1 MFDVV
6 PSHRRTKIVA
16 TIGPASRDD
25 DSVRKLIAA
34 GIDVARLN
42 LAHGAADEHAATA
55 ATLRREA
62 RSAGRTVGLL
72 ADIPG
77 PKMRTGAIEGGEVLL
92 RAGERLVLTGRN
104 DAEGDSE
111 RISTSLDDVSEVV
124 DAGDEIHLADGAI
137 VLRVTSS
144 RKGDVTTEVVRG
156 GVLRSR
162 KGMHIPG
169 AEKRVQAFTNAD
181 RHALD
186 LAVNMGVNFV
196 GLSFV
201 RDGKDVRRV
210 RNALENEAHRPLLV
224 AKIETRTAVERLDE
238 IIDESD
244 AVMVARGDLGIQTP
258 IERVPVLQKEI
269 IHCCNRAGVPVITA
283 TQMLESMTRAPMP
296 TRAEVADVANA
307 VIDGSDALMLSEE
320 TAVGDYPVDAVKTMA
335 ETAVHAESYPSECD
349 APQQK
354 ELDDDPVAW
363 AIARAAV
370 GAAED
375 LNVAAIVCPT
385 RSGATARRVA
395 AFRPSIPIVA
405 LAAEPDVAGAL
416 ALLWGVLPLTGDSQ
430 EEYSNAEAAVRV
442 VRDAALVQAGSLVA
456 VVAGAAG
463 RRTGSTDYVRILRA

>member
-1 MFDVV
+1 M
-6 PSHRRTKIVA
+6 PRRTKIVA
-16 TIGPASRDD
+16 TIGPASRGDEV
-25 DSVRKLIAA
+25 VRKLIAA

-42 LAHGAADEHAATA
+42 LAHGAAEEHETTA
-55 ATLRREA
+55 ATVRREA
-62 RSAGRTVGLL
+62 QRVGRTVGLL

-77 PKMRTGAIEGGEVLL
+77 PKMRTGAIAGGEITL
-92 RAGERLVLTGRN
+92 RAGERLILTGPD

-111 RISTSLDDVSEVV
+111 RISTTLDELSEVA

-137 VLRVTSS
+137 VLRVISS
-144 RKGDVTTEVVRG
+144 RNHDVTTEVVRG

-169 AEKRVQAFTNAD
+169 AEERVEAFTDAD

-186 LAVNMGVNFV
+186 LAVNMRVNFL

-210 RNALENEAHRPLLV
+210 RNALENEAHRPMLV
-224 AKIETRTAVERLDE
+224 AKIETRTAVQRLDE

-269 IHCCNRAGVPVITA
+269 IHCCNRAGIPVITA

-320 TAVGDYPVDAVKTMA
+320 TAVGDYPIDAVKTMA
-335 ETAVHAESYPSECD
+335 ETVVHAESYPSECD
-349 APQQK
+349 APQQE

-363 AIARAAV
+363 AIARAAM

-405 LAAEPDVAGAL
+405 LATDSDVAGAL
-416 ALLWGVLPLTGDSQ
+416 TLLWGVLPLTGDSHV
-430 EEYSNAEAAVRV
+430 EYRNAEAAVRA
-442 VRDAALVQAGSLVA
+442 VRDADLVQAGSLVA

>member
-1 MFDVV
+1 M
-6 PSHRRTKIVA
+6 SRRTKIVA

-25 DSVRKLIAA
+25 DTLRKLIAA

-42 LAHGAADEHAATA
+42 LAHGSEEEHETTA
-55 ATLRREA
+55 ARVRREA
-62 RSAGRTVGLL
+62 ERAGRAIGVL

-77 PKMRTGAIEGGEVLL
+77 PKMRTGGIAGGEVVL
-92 RAGERLVLTGRN
+92 RSGARLVLTGPD
-104 DAEGDSE
+104 DADGDSE
-111 RISTSLDDVSEVV
+111 RISTTLDALSDVVS
-124 DAGDEIHLADGAI
+124 DGDEIHLADGTI
-137 VLRVTSS
+137 VLRVISA
-144 RKGDVTTEVVRG
+144 RREEVTAEVVRG

-169 AEKRVQAFTNAD
+169 AEERVESFTDAD
-181 RHALD
+181 RQALD
-186 LAVNMGVNFV
+186 LAVKMRVNFV

-210 RNALENEAHRPLLV
+210 RNALENQSHRPRLV

-269 IHCCNRAGVPVITA
+269 IHRCNRSGIQVITA
-283 TQMLESMTRAPMP
+283 TQMLESMTRSPMP

-307 VIDGSDALMLSEE
+307 VIDGTDALMLSEE

-335 ETAVHAESYPSECD
+335 ETAIHAESYPSECD

-363 AIARAAV
+363 AIARAAM

-375 LNVAAIVCPT
+375 LSVAAIVCPT

-405 LAAEPDVAGAL
+405 LATEPDVAGAL
-416 ALLWGVLPLTGDSQ
+416 TLVWGVLPLARDRHD
-430 EEYSNAEAAVRV
+430 EYRDADAAVRAV
-442 VRDAALVQAGSLVA
+442 KEAALVQARSLVA
-456 VVAGAAG
+456 VVAGAGGRHAG
-463 RRTGSTDYVRILRA
+463 TTDYVRIVRA

>member
-1 MFDVV
+1 MA
-6 PSHRRTKIVA
+6 RRTKIVA

-25 DSVRKLIAA
+25 EAVRKLIAA

-42 LAHGAADEHAATA
+42 LAHGEVDEHAATA
-55 ATLRREA
+55 ATVRREA
-62 RSAGRTVGLL
+62 RRAGRTVGLL
-72 ADIPG
+72 ADVPG
-77 PKMRTGAIEGGEVLL
+77 PKMRTGGIAGGEVML
-92 RAGERLVLTGRN
+92 RAGERIVLTGPD

-111 RISTSLDDVSEVV
+111 RISTSVDDLGEVV
-124 DAGDEIHLADGAI
+124 GAGDEIHLADGAI
-137 VLRVTSS
+137 VLRVMSS
-144 RKGDVTTEVVRG
+144 GRDDVTTEVIRG

-169 AEKRVQAFTNAD
+169 AEERVEAFTDAD
-181 RHALD
+181 RRALD
-186 LAVNMGVNFV
+186 LAVKMRVDFV

-210 RNALENEAHRPLLV
+210 RNALEHEPHRPWLV

-258 IERVPVLQKEI
+258 LERVPVLQKEI
-269 IHCCNRAGVPVITA
+269 IHRCNRAGMPVITA

-320 TAVGDYPVDAVKTMA
+320 TAVGDNPVDAVKTMS

-349 APQQK
+349 TPQQK

-363 AIARAAV
+363 AIARAAI

-375 LNVAAIVCPT
+375 LNLAAIICPT

-395 AFRPSIPIVA
+395 AFRPSMPIVA
-405 LAAEPDVAGAL
+405 LAGDPEVAGAVT
-416 ALLWGVLPLTGDSQ
+416 LLWGVLPLAGDS
-430 EEYSNAEAAVRV
+430 EDEYRNAEAAVRV

-463 RRTGSTDYVRILRA
+463 RRTGSTDYVRIVRAD

>member
-1 MFDVV
+1 MG
-6 PSHRRTKIVA
+6 RRTKIVA
-16 TIGPASRDD
+16 TIGPASRDND
-25 DSVRKLIAA
+25 TVGKLIAA

-42 LAHGAADEHAATA
+42 LAHGAAEEHAVTA
-55 ATLRREA
+55 ATVRREA
-62 RSAGRTVGLL
+62 KRTGRTVGLL

-77 PKMRTGAIEGGEVLL
+77 PKMRTGGIAGGEVMLHAGDRLL
-92 RAGERLVLTGRN
+92 LSGPDA
-104 DAEGDSE
+104 AEGDSE
-111 RISTSLDDVSEVV
+111 RISTSLDDLSEVV
-124 DAGDEIHLADGAI
+124 DAGDEIYLADGAI
-137 VLRVTSS
+137 VLQVISS
-144 RKGDVTTEVVRG
+144 RNDDVVTEVVRG

-169 AEKRVQAFTNAD
+169 AEERVEAFTDAD
-181 RHALD
+181 KHALD
-186 LAVNMGVNFV
+186 LAVKMRVDFL
-196 GLSFV
+196 GLSFL

-210 RNALENEAHRPLLV
+210 RDALEDVPHRPLLV
-224 AKIETRTAVERLDE
+224 AKIETRTAVERLNE
-238 IIDESD
+238 IIDEAD

-269 IHCCNRAGVPVITA
+269 IHCCNRAGIPVITA

-335 ETAVHAESYPSECD
+335 KTAVHAETYPSECD

-363 AIARAAV
+363 AIARAAM

-405 LAAEPDVAGAL
+405 LAAEPELSGAL
-416 ALLWGVLPLTGDSQ
+416 TLLWGVLPLAGDAQ
-430 EEYSNAEAAVRV
+430 DEYRNAEAAARA

-456 VVAGAAG
+456 VVAGSAG
-463 RRTGSTDYVRILRA
+463 RRTGSTDYVRIVRV